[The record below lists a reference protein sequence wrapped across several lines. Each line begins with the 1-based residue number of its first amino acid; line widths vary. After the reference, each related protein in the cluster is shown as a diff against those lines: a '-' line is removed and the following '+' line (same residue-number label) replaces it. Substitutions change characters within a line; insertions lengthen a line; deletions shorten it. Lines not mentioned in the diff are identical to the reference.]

1 MNLRNLTLVLLSAS
15 ALGACTL
22 APATV
27 RPALAVDNAW
37 PIAQYNPGGANTGS
51 AVTAADLGWREVF
64 EDPRL
69 QGVIDLALSNNRDL
83 RVAVLNIE
91 KARAQYRVQRA
102 ALLPGVDASAS
113 GTRGRQP
120 IDATTTGGAT
130 GATGKVDIESYA
142 AGVGVTSYE
151 LDIFGRVRSLKD
163 AALQS
168 YLATRENSRAVQ
180 ISLIAETAGAWLN
193 LAADQDLLA
202 LAQETLSTRDESM
215 TLIRRRFEAGAI
227 SQLEVREAE
236 TLVEGARSDVATYLA
251 QVEQDKNALRLVVGA
266 TVPADL
272 LPAGGLVTAQIL
284 PDLPAGL
291 PSDVLTRR
299 PDVLAAEHGL
309 AGANANIGAA
319 RAAFFPRITLTGS
332 AGAASN
338 DLSSLFDSG
347 NGTWSFAPRISLPLF
362 AGGANVAGLDSA
374 KASRDIAVAQ
384 YEKAVQTA
392 FREVSDGLA
401 VQATIQDRVGS
412 QERLVAAANDTV
424 RLSRARYGAGIDS
437 SLSLLDSQ
445 RTLYTAQKG
454 LIGSRLVRATNLATL
469 YKALG
474 GGAPA
479 APAT

>member
-1 MNLRNLTLVLLSAS
+1 MLRNLTLTLLAAT
-15 ALGACTL
+15 ALSACTL
-22 APATV
+22 APKTV

-37 PIAQYNPGGANTGS
+37 PIASTNTGS
-51 AVTAADLGWREVF
+51 AVSAADLGWREVF

-69 QGVIDLALSNNRDL
+69 QGVIDLSLNNNRDL

-102 ALLPGVDASAS
+102 ALVPGVDA
-113 GTRGRQP
+113 T
-120 IDATTTGGAT
+120 AT
-130 GATGKVDIESYA
+130 GTKGRNSSAQTQPGVSRDVESYT
-142 AGVGVTSYE
+142 AGVGVTAYE

-168 YLATRENSRAVQ
+168 YLSTRETSRAVQ
-180 ISLIAETAGAWLN
+180 ISLIAETANAWLN

-202 LAQETLSTRDESM
+202 LSRETLETREESM
-215 TLIRRRFEAGAI
+215 VLIRRRFEAGAV
-227 SQLEVREAE
+227 SQLEVRDGE
-236 TLVEGARSDVATYLA
+236 TLVETARSDVATYIA
-251 QVEQDKNALRLVVGA
+251 QVEQDKNALRLVVG
-266 TVPADL
+266 TNVPADL

-284 PDLPAGL
+284 ADLPAGL

-319 RAAFFPRITLTGS
+319 RAAFFPSISLT
-332 AGAASN
+332 AATGVASGELSN
-338 DLSSLFDSG
+338 LFDSG
-347 NGTWSFAPRISLPLF
+347 NGTWSFAPRISLPIF
-362 AGGANVAGLDSA
+362 AGGANVANLDSA
-374 KASRDIAVAQ
+374 KASRDIAVAT
-384 YEKAVQTA
+384 YEKTVQTA
-392 FREVSDGLA
+392 FREVADALA
-401 VQATIQDRVGS
+401 VQATIQDRVAS

-437 SLSLLDSQ
+437 SLNLLDSQ
-445 RTLYTAQKG
+445 RTLYASQKG
-454 LIGSRLVRATNLATL
+454 LIGTRLVRATNLATL

-479 APAT
+479 APAS

>member
-1 MNLRNLTLVLLSAS
+1 MLLRNLTLTLLAAT

-22 APATV
+22 APKTV

-37 PIAQYNPGGANTGS
+37 PIASANTGS
-51 AVTAADLGWREVF
+51 AVSAADLGWREVF

-69 QGVIDLALSNNRDL
+69 QGVIDLSLKNNRDL

-91 KARAQYRVQRA
+91 KSRAQYRIQRA
-102 ALLPGVDASAS
+102 ALVPGVDATAT
-113 GTRGRQP
+113 GTRGENASAQTQP
-120 IDATTTGGAT
+120 GVSRDVKAYT
-130 GATGKVDIESYA
+130 

-163 AALQS
+163 AALES
-168 YLATRENSRAVQ
+168 YLSTRETSRAVQ
-180 ISLIAETAGAWLN
+180 ISLIAETASNWLT

-202 LAQETLSTRDESM
+202 LSQDTLATREQSLGL
-215 TLIRRRFEAGAI
+215 TRKQFEAGAI
-227 SQLEVREAE
+227 SQLDLRQAE
-236 TLVEGARSDVATYLA
+236 TLTEQARSDVATFIA
-251 QVEQDKNALRLVVGA
+251 QVEQDKNALRLVVGTA
-266 TVPADL
+266 VPADL
-272 LPAGGLVTAQIL
+272 MPAGGLVTAQIL

-299 PDVLAAEHGL
+299 PDVLAAEHTL

-319 RAAFFPRITLTGS
+319 RAAFFPSISLTASTGVAS
-332 AGAASN
+332 GA
-338 DLSSLFDSG
+338 LSSLFDSG
-347 NGTWSFAPRISLPLF
+347 NGTWSFAPRISLPIF

-392 FREVSDGLA
+392 FREVSDALA
-401 VQATIQDRVGS
+401 VQSTIQDRVGS

-424 RLSRARYGAGIDS
+424 RLSKARYGAGIDS
-437 SLSLLDSQ
+437 NLTLLDSQ
-445 RTLYTAQKG
+445 RTLYTSQQG
-454 LIGSRLVRATNLATL
+454 LINARLVRANNLATL

-479 APAT
+479 APAGG

>member
-1 MNLRNLTLVLLSAS
+1 MLRNLTLTLLAAS
-15 ALGACTL
+15 ALSACTL

-27 RPALAVDNAW
+27 RPTLAVDNAW
-37 PIAQYNPGGANTGS
+37 PIAAANTGP
-51 AVTAADLGWREVF
+51 TAATDLGWREVF
-64 EDPRL
+64 VDPRL
-69 QGVIDLALSNNRDL
+69 QGVIELSLSNNRDL

-102 ALLPGVDASAS
+102 ALLPGVDATAT
-113 GTRGRQP
+113 GTRGQSSSAQV
-120 IDATTTGGAT
+120 IAGGDRT
-130 GATGKVDIESYA
+130 VEVYT

-168 YLATRENSRAVQ
+168 YLATRETSRAVQ
-180 ISLIAETAGAWLN
+180 ISLIAQTANSWLA

-202 LAQETLSTRDESM
+202 LSRDTLSTREESLRL
-215 TLIRRRFEAGAI
+215 TRSRFDAGAAN
-227 SQLEVREAE
+227 QLDLRQAE
-236 TLVEGARSDVATYLA
+236 TLAETARSDVATFIA

-266 TVPADL
+266 DVPADL

-291 PSDVLTRR
+291 PSDVLVRR
-299 PDVLAAEHGL
+299 PDVLAAEHQL

-319 RAAFFPRITLTGS
+319 RAAFFPSITLTGS
-332 AGAASN
+332 TGVASN
-338 DLSSLFDSG
+338 SLGSLFDSG
-347 NGTWSFAPRISLPLF
+347 NGSWSFAPRISLPIF
-362 AGGANVAGLDSA
+362 NGGANVANLDSA
-374 KASRDIAVAQ
+374 KASRDIAVAT
-384 YEKAVQTA
+384 YEKTVQTA
-392 FREVSDGLA
+392 FREVADGLA
-401 VQATIQDRVGS
+401 VQSTIQDRVGS

-437 SLSLLDSQ
+437 SLTLLDAQ
-445 RTLYTAQKG
+445 RTLYASQQG
-454 LIGSRLVRATNLATL
+454 LIGARLARATNLATL

-479 APAT
+479 AAN

>member
-1 MNLRNLTLVLLSAS
+1 MLLRNLTLTLLAAT
-15 ALGACTL
+15 ALSACTL
-22 APATV
+22 APKTV

-37 PIAQYNPGGANTGS
+37 PTAAANTGS

-64 EDPRL
+64 QDPRL
-69 QGVIDLALSNNRDL
+69 QGVIDLSLSNNRDL

-102 ALLPGVDASAS
+102 ALVPGVDA
-113 GTRGRQP
+113 T
-120 IDATTTGGAT
+120 AT
-130 GATGKVDIESYA
+130 GTKSRITADQAALQGGDRTTESYT
-142 AGVGVTSYE
+142 AGVGVTAYE

-168 YLATRENSRAVQ
+168 YLSTRETSRAVQ
-180 ISLIAETAGAWLN
+180 ISLIAETANAWLN

-202 LAQETLSTRDESM
+202 LSRETLETREESM
-215 TLIRRRFEAGAI
+215 VLIRRRFEAGAI

-236 TLVEGARSDVATYLA
+236 TLIEAARSDVATYIA
-251 QVEQDKNALRLVVGA
+251 QVEQDKNALRLVVG
-266 TVPADL
+266 TNVPADL

-319 RAAFFPRITLTGS
+319 RAAFFPSISLT
-332 AGAASN
+332 AATGVASGELSN
-338 DLSSLFDSG
+338 LFDSG
-347 NGTWSFAPRISLPLF
+347 NGTWSFAPRISLPIF
-362 AGGANVAGLDSA
+362 AGGANVANLDSA
-374 KASRDIAVAQ
+374 KASRDIAVAT
-384 YEKAVQTA
+384 YEKTVQTA
-392 FREVSDGLA
+392 FREVADALA
-401 VQATIQDRVGS
+401 VQATIQDRVAS

-445 RTLYTAQKG
+445 RTLYTSQKG
-454 LIGSRLVRATNLATL
+454 LIGTRLVRATNLATL

-479 APAT
+479 APAG

>member
-1 MNLRNLTLVLLSAS
+1 MLLRNLTLTLLAAS
-15 ALGACTL
+15 ALSACTL
-22 APATV
+22 APPHQ
-27 RPALAVDNAW
+27 RPALAVDTTW
-37 PIAQYNPGGANTGS
+37 PIAAANTGS

-64 EDPRL
+64 QDPRL
-69 QGVIDLALSNNRDL
+69 QGVIDLSLSNNRDL

-91 KARAQYRVQRA
+91 QARAQYRVQRA

-113 GTRGRQP
+113 GTRGRSSSSQTIAIP
-120 IDATTTGGAT
+120 GGPA
-130 GATGKVDIESYA
+130 ADRDVESYS

-151 LDIFGRVRSLKD
+151 LDIFGRVRSLRD

-168 YLATRENSRAVQ
+168 YLATRETSRAVQ

-202 LAQETLSTRDESM
+202 LAQDTLATRQESLKL
-215 TLIRRRFEAGAI
+215 TRSRFDAGAAN
-227 SQLEVREAE
+227 QLDLRQAE
-236 TLVEGARSDVATYLA
+236 TLAETARSDVATYVA
-251 QVEQDKNALRLVVGA
+251 QVEQDRNALRLVVG
-266 TVPADL
+266 TNVPADL
-272 LPAGGLVTAQIL
+272 LPAGGLVTAQIM

-299 PDVLAAEHGL
+299 PDVLAAEHQL
-309 AGANANIGAA
+309 QGASANIGAA

-338 DLSSLFDSG
+338 DLDGLFDSG
-347 NGTWSFAPRISLPLF
+347 SGTWSFAPRISLPIF

-374 KASRDIAVAQ
+374 KAGRDIAVAQ
-384 YEKAVQTA
+384 YERTVQTA
-392 FREVSDGLA
+392 FREVADALA
-401 VQATIQDRVGS
+401 VQSTIQERVGS

-437 SLSLLDSQ
+437 SLTLLDSQ
-445 RTLYTAQKG
+445 RTLYTAQQG
-454 LIGSRLVRATNLATL
+454 LIRSRLVRASNLATL

-474 GGAPA
+474 GGASA
-479 APAT
+479 APAGT

>member
-1 MNLRNLTLVLLSAS
+1 MLLRNLTLTLLA
-15 ALGACTL
+15 ATAVGACTL
-22 APATV
+22 APKTV

-37 PIAQYNPGGANTGS
+37 PIAAANTGS

-69 QGVIDLALSNNRDL
+69 QGVIDLSLNNNRDL

-102 ALLPGVDASAS
+102 ALVPGVDA
-113 GTRGRQP
+113 T
-120 IDATTTGGAT
+120 AT
-130 GATGKVDIESYA
+130 GTKGRNSTSQTLPGASRDVESYT
-142 AGVGVTSYE
+142 AGVGVTAYE
-151 LDIFGRVRSLKD
+151 LDVFGRVRSLKD

-168 YLATRENSRAVQ
+168 YLSTRETSRAVQ
-180 ISLIAETAGAWLN
+180 ISLIAETANAWLN

-202 LAQETLSTRDESM
+202 LSQETLQTREESM
-215 TLIRRRFEAGAI
+215 VLIRRRFEAGAI

-236 TLVEGARSDVATYLA
+236 TLIEAARSDVATFIA
-251 QVEQDKNALRLVVGA
+251 QVEQDKNALRLVVG
-266 TVPADL
+266 TNVPADL

-299 PDVLAAEHGL
+299 PDVLAAEHTL

-319 RAAFFPRITLTGS
+319 RAAFFPSISLT
-332 AGAASN
+332 AATGVASGELSN
-338 DLSSLFDSG
+338 LFDSG
-347 NGTWSFAPRISLPLF
+347 NGTWSFAPRISLPIF
-362 AGGANVAGLDSA
+362 AGGANVANLDSA
-374 KASRDIAVAQ
+374 KASRDIAVAT
-384 YEKAVQTA
+384 YEKTVQTA

-401 VQATIQDRVGS
+401 VQSTIQDRVGS
-412 QERLVAAANDTV
+412 QERLVAAANDSV

-437 SLSLLDSQ
+437 SLTLLDAQ
-445 RTLYTAQKG
+445 RTLYTAQQG

-474 GGAPA
+474 GGAPD
-479 APAT
+479 APAS

>member
-1 MNLRNLTLVLLSAS
+1 MLLRNLTLTLLAAT

-22 APATV
+22 APKTV

-37 PIAQYNPGGANTGS
+37 PIAATNTGS

-69 QGVIDLALSNNRDL
+69 QGVIDLSLSNNRDL

-102 ALLPGVDASAS
+102 ALVPGVDAT
-113 GTRGRQP
+113 GTGTKSRITADQAAAQG
-120 IDATTTGGAT
+120 TTDRTT
-130 GATGKVDIESYA
+130 ESYT
-142 AGVGVTSYE
+142 AGVGVTAYE

-168 YLATRENSRAVQ
+168 YLSTRETSRAVQ
-180 ISLIAETAGAWLN
+180 ISLIAETANAWLT

-202 LAQETLSTRDESM
+202 LSQETLATREESLKL
-215 TLIRRRFEAGAI
+215 TRSRFDAGAAN
-227 SQLEVREAE
+227 QLDLRQAE
-236 TLVEGARSDVATYLA
+236 TLIEGARSDVATYIA

-266 TVPADL
+266 DVPADL

-291 PSDVLTRR
+291 PSEVLTRR
-299 PDVLAAEHGL
+299 PDVLAAEHQL
-309 AGANANIGAA
+309 AGTNADIGAA
-319 RAAFFPRITLTGS
+319 RAAFFPTISLTGS
-332 AGAASN
+332 AGVASGG
-338 DLSSLFDSG
+338 LGSLFDSG
-347 NGTWSFAPRISLPLF
+347 NGTWSFAPRISLPIF
-362 AGGANVAGLDSA
+362 AGGANVANLDSA
-374 KASRDIAVAQ
+374 KASRDIAVAN

-392 FREVSDGLA
+392 FREVADGLA
-401 VQATIQDRVGS
+401 VQSTIQDRVGS

-437 SLSLLDSQ
+437 SLTLLDAQ
-445 RTLYTAQKG
+445 RTLYTSQQG
-454 LIGSRLVRATNLATL
+454 LIGARLARATNLATL

-474 GGAPA
+474 GGASA
-479 APAT
+479 AN

>member
-1 MNLRNLTLVLLSAS
+1 MLRTLTLTLLAAS
-15 ALGACTL
+15 ALSACTM
-22 APATV
+22 APKTV

-37 PIAQYNPGGANTGS
+37 PIAQYNNTGANTGQ
-51 AVTAADLGWREVF
+51 AATAADLGWREVF

-69 QGVIDLALSNNRDL
+69 QGTIDLALNNNRDL

-102 ALLPGVDASAS
+102 ALLPGVDA
-113 GTRGRQP
+113 T
-120 IDATTTGGAT
+120 AT
-130 GATGKVDIESYA
+130 GSKSSQPLSTLAGAGGTGTGKVEIENYT
-142 AGVGVTSYE
+142 AGVGVTSWE
-151 LDIFGRVRSLKD
+151 LDLFGRVRSLKD

-168 YLATRENSRAVQ
+168 YLATRETSRSVQ
-180 ISLIAETAGAWLN
+180 ISLIAQTANAWLT

-202 LAQETLSTRDESM
+202 LARETLDTRNN
-215 TLIRRRFEAGAI
+215 TLDLAEKRFAAGAI
-227 SQLEVREAE
+227 SQLELREAQ
-236 TLVEGARSDVATYLA
+236 TLTESARADVATYVA

-266 TVPADL
+266 DVPADL

-284 PDLPAGL
+284 ADLPAGI

-299 PDVLAAEHGL
+299 PDVLAAEHDL

-319 RAAFFPRITLTGS
+319 RAAFFPRITLTAS

-338 DLSSLFDSG
+338 DLDSLFDSG
-347 NGTWSFAPRISLPLF
+347 HGTWSFAPRISLPIF

-374 KASRDIAVAQ
+374 KASQKIAVAS

-392 FREVSDGLA
+392 FREVADGLA
-401 VQATIQDRVGS
+401 VQSTINERVGS
-412 QERLVAAANDTV
+412 QERLVAAANDSV
-424 RLSRARYGAGIDS
+424 RLSRARYDAGIDS
-437 SLSLLDSQ
+437 SLNLLDAQ
-445 RTLYTAQKG
+445 RTLYTSQKG
-454 LIGSRLVRATNLATL
+454 LIGARLVRATNLATL

-479 APAT
+479 APNGG

>member
-1 MNLRNLTLVLLSAS
+1 MLLRNLTLTLLAAS
-15 ALGACTL
+15 ALSACTL
-22 APATV
+22 APKTE

-37 PIAQYNPGGANTGS
+37 PIAAANTGS

-64 EDPRL
+64 VDPRL
-69 QGVIDLALSNNRDL
+69 QGVIDLSLSNNRDL

-91 KARAQYRVQRA
+91 RARAQYRVQRA
-102 ALLPGVDASAS
+102 ALLPGVDATA
-113 GTRGRQP
+113 GETQTRTTAAQAA
-120 IDATTTGGAT
+120 ATQGGDRTTRAYT
-130 GATGKVDIESYA
+130 

-168 YLATRENSRAVQ
+168 YLATRETSRAVQ
-180 ISLIAETAGAWLN
+180 ISLIAETANAWLS

-202 LAQETLSTRDESM
+202 LAQETLATREESLK
-215 TLIRRRFEAGAI
+215 LIRSRFDAGAAN
-227 SQLEVREAE
+227 QLDLRQAE
-236 TLVEGARSDVATYLA
+236 TLAETARSDVATYVA
-251 QVEQDKNALRLVVGA
+251 QVEQDKNALRLVVG
-266 TVPADL
+266 TNVPADL

-299 PDVLAAEHGL
+299 PDVLAAEHEL

-332 AGAASN
+332 TGVASN
-338 DLSSLFDSG
+338 DLGNLFDSG
-347 NGTWSFAPRISLPLF
+347 NGTWSFAPRISLPIF
-362 AGGANVAGLDSA
+362 AGGANVANLDSA
-374 KASRDIAVAQ
+374 KASRDIAVAT

-392 FREVSDGLA
+392 FREVADGLA
-401 VQATIQDRVGS
+401 VQSTIQDRVGS
-412 QERLVAAANDTV
+412 QERLVAAANDSV

-437 SLSLLDSQ
+437 SLTLLDAQ
-445 RTLYTAQKG
+445 RTLYTAQQG
-454 LIGSRLVRATNLATL
+454 LIGARLVRATNLATL
-469 YKALG
+469 YKSLG

-479 APAT
+479 APAS

>member
-1 MNLRNLTLVLLSAS
+1 MLRNFTLTLLAATALS
-15 ALGACTL
+15 ACTL

-37 PIAQYNPGGANTGS
+37 PIAAANTGS
-51 AVTAADLGWREVF
+51 TATAADLAWREVF
-64 EDPRL
+64 VDPRL
-69 QGVIDLALSNNRDL
+69 QGVIELSLNNNRDL

-102 ALLPGVDASAS
+102 ALLPGVNATAS
-113 GTRGRQP
+113 GTRGESSSAQVV
-120 IDATTTGGAT
+120 AGGDRT
-130 GATGKVDIESYA
+130 VEVYS

-168 YLATRENSRAVQ
+168 YLATAETRRSVQ
-180 ISLIAETAGAWLN
+180 ISLIAQTANSWLA

-202 LAQETLSTRDESM
+202 LAQETLDTRQQSM
-215 TLIRRRFEAGAI
+215 TLVQRRFEAGAI
-227 SQLEVREAE
+227 SQLEVSEAQ
-236 TLVEGARSDVATYLA
+236 TLIEAARADVATYVA

-266 TVPADL
+266 DVPADL

-284 PDLPAGL
+284 PDLAPGI

-299 PDVLAAEHGL
+299 PDVLAAEHQL
-309 AGANANIGAA
+309 AGSNADIGAA
-319 RAAFFPRITLTGS
+319 RAAFFPRISLTGS
-332 AGAASN
+332 TGVASN
-338 DLSSLFDSG
+338 SLGSLFDGG
-347 NGTWSFAPRISLPLF
+347 NGAWSFAPSISLPIF
-362 AGGANVAGLDSA
+362 NGGANVANLDSA
-374 KASRDIAVAQ
+374 KASRDIAVAT
-384 YEKAVQTA
+384 YEKTVQTA
-392 FREVSDGLA
+392 FREVADGLA
-401 VQATIQDRVGS
+401 VQSTIQDRVGS

-437 SLSLLDSQ
+437 SLTLLDAQ
-445 RTLYTAQKG
+445 RTLYTSQKG
-454 LIGSRLVRATNLATL
+454 LIGARLARATNLATL

-479 APAT
+479 GS